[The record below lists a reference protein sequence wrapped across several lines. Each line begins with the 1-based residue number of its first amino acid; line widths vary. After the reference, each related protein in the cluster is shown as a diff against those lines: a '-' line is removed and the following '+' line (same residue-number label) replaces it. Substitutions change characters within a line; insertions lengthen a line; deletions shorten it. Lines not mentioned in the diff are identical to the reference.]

1 MGLLTTTSASA
12 APNSNSYILSRDN
25 WYDAPPSAA
34 SGAGDTPALFS
45 SDHEMISEEPAP
57 AAREDGPNGPN
68 GPNGSGS
75 GGAGGGKGGASGMPD
90 DLDMAISALKDCD
103 NDFDKMF
110 QENEQEDK
118 K

>member
-1 MGLLTTTSASA
+1 MGLLTTTNSASSA
-12 APNSNSYILSRDN
+12 AGPNSGSYILSRDN

-34 SGAGDTPALFS
+34 SGAGETPALFS
-45 SDHEMISEEPAP
+45 ADHEMISEEPA
-57 AAREDGPNGPN
+57 AREDGGGNGNSGNAN
-68 GPNGSGS
+68 GGGGSGA
-75 GGAGGGKGGASGMPD
+75 AGPD